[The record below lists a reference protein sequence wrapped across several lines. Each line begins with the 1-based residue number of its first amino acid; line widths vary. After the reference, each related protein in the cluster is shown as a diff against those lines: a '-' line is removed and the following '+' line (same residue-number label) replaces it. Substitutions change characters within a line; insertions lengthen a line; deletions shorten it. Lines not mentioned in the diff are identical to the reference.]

1 MSPAQVRL
9 AGAPITWGV
18 CEVPGWGHQMTPE
31 RVLREMA
38 DLGLTATEAG
48 PDGFLPDDPADMSRL
63 LHDHHL
69 QLVGA
74 FIPVVLHDAG
84 RWPAEREEAIRR
96 IRLIAAAGGE
106 VAVIAAA
113 TGTEGYERTTDL
125 SDPEWAHLAMTITE
139 LQEVADAEGLL
150 LTLHPHYGTVVETAD
165 QVDRFLRESCAAICL
180 DTGHLMVGG
189 ADPIAVARAAGTR
202 VRHVHLK
209 DVDSTVATRVRR
221 RELGYHEAVGRGL
234 YRPLGQGDLD
244 IPTLFEVLDANG
256 FSGWVV
262 LEQDTVLSE
271 EPPDNEGPYEAAG
284 ASLRHLEGV
293 IGIDA
298 GHQRWERGGTHA
310 K

>member
-1 MSPAQVRL
+1 
-9 AGAPITWGV
+9 
-18 CEVPGWGHQMTPE
+18 
-31 RVLREMA
+31 
-38 DLGLTATEAG
+38 
-48 PDGFLPDDPADMSRL
+48 
-63 LHDHHL
+63 
-69 QLVGA
+69 
-74 FIPVVLHDAG
+74 
-84 RWPAEREEAIRR
+84 
-96 IRLIAAAGGE
+96 
-106 VAVIAAA
+106 
-113 TGTEGYERTTDL
+113 
-125 SDPEWAHLAMTITE
+125 
-139 LQEVADAEGLL
+139 
-150 LTLHPHYGTVVETAD
+150 
-165 QVDRFLRESCAAICL
+165 
-180 DTGHLMVGG
+180 MVGG

-209 DVDSTVATRVRR
+209 DVDSTVATRVRQ